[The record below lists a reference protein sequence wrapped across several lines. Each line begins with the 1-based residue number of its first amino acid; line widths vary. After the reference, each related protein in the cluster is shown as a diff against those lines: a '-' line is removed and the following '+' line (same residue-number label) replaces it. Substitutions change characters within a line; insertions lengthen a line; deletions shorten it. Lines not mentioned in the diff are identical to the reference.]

1 MLPTGYGKS
10 LIYQMFPA
18 YLDIRTERNIVIIV
32 CPLNSIIEDQVN
44 VLQKWGITAGVFRMT
59 RSDDSAKLF
68 NKILSEEDEAEQFA
82 SKDVIAGEIDLL
94 FSHPEGLLSDN

>member
-1 MLPTGYGKS
+1 MFYKSGESLP
-10 LIYQMFPA
+10 
-18 YLDIRTERNIVIIV
+18 
-32 CPLNSIIEDQVN
+32 
-44 VLQKWGITAGVFRMT
+44 GVFRMT

>member
-1 MLPTGYGKS
+1 
-10 LIYQMFPA
+10 
-18 YLDIRTERNIVIIV
+18 
-32 CPLNSIIEDQVN
+32 
-44 VLQKWGITAGVFRMT
+44 MT

-94 FSHPEGLLSDN
+94 FSHPEGLLSNNGRELLKSARFQKNVVSVIIDEAHVL